1 MSPIA
6 VNAFLI
12 VCVVLYALALL
23 FIFIYCLTQG
33 QLVWRYLHRKK
44 PADLYQR
51 DETFKPVVTVQLPLY
66 NERYVVER
74 LIDAVCCIR
83 HPRDKFEVQILDD
96 SNDETTELAEAK
108 VKEWNAK
115 GVDVKL
121 IRRTDRSGFKAGA
134 LKYGHETVRGEF
146 IAIFDADFI
155 PGEDFLE
162 QTLPYFT
169 NPQTGMVQTRWGHI
183 NRDYSLLTSL
193 QAFALDAHFTVE
205 QVGRNMGGFIN
216 FNGTAGIWRKTTIED
231 AGNWEAD
238 TLTEDLDL
246 SYRAQLK
253 GWQFIYLEDVVSP
266 AELPPVMSALKSQ
279 QYRWTKGGA
288 EVARKHIGNVLRS
301 PFSFGR
307 RWHGIM
313 HLLNSAVFIS
323 VIISAITSVPLLFAK
338 QEFPELN
345 KLFLIATG
353 FLLSFVVLAVL
364 YYISSKTFFK
374 SKNQGLGSYLLAFP
388 VFLSVSMG
396 LSLHNAVAVVEGY
409 LGRKTPFIRT
419 PKFNINKTSDKWGS
433 NVYIRTS
440 FSPMIIAEGLMML
453 YFIYGIVTGIRLH
466 DYGLLPFH
474 IMLAAGYGLVFYF
487 SVFQRQSVK

>member
-6 VNAFLI
+6 VNIFLI

-23 FIFIYCLTQG
+23 FIFIYSLTQG

-74 LIDAVCCIR
+74 LIDAVCRIR

-169 NPQTGMVQTRWGHI
+169 TSNVGMGY
-183 NRDYSLLTSL
+183 YSAFQIAFPYYHKRRAMYFVRQLL
-193 QAFALDAHFTVE
+193 
-205 QVGRNMGGFIN
+205 
-216 FNGTAGIWRKTTIED
+216 
-231 AGNWEAD
+231 
-238 TLTEDLDL
+238 
-246 SYRAQLK
+246 
-253 GWQFIYLEDVVSP
+253 
-266 AELPPVMSALKSQ
+266 
-279 QYRWTKGGA
+279 
-288 EVARKHIGNVLRS
+288 
-301 PFSFGR
+301 
-307 RWHGIM
+307 
-313 HLLNSAVFIS
+313 
-323 VIISAITSVPLLFAK
+323 
-338 QEFPELN
+338 
-345 KLFLIATG
+345 
-353 FLLSFVVLAVL
+353 
-364 YYISSKTFFK
+364 
-374 SKNQGLGSYLLAFP
+374 YLL
-388 VFLSVSMG
+388 
-396 LSLHNAVAVVEGY
+396 
-409 LGRKTPFIRT
+409 
-419 PKFNINKTSDKWGS
+419 
-433 NVYIRTS
+433 
-440 FSPMIIAEGLMML
+440 
-453 YFIYGIVTGIRLH
+453 
-466 DYGLLPFH
+466 
-474 IMLAAGYGLVFYF
+474 
-487 SVFQRQSVK
+487 